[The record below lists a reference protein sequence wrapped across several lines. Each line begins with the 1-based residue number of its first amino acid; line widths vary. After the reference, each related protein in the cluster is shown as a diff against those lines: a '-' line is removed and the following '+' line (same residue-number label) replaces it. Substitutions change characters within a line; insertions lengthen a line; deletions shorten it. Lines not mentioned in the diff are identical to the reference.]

1 MPLASSI
8 PKYRTRVSE
17 RRRLGR
23 DVYNVTLHGTMI
35 VSASVYSGPTA
46 RQRDGQ
52 AIVTLTSGGWRT
64 RTTKRRMNQVLG
76 ALGINAVV
84 YQNNF
89 IWYVKTF
96 HVDTDVDAD
105 VVLPFYDGMTFTA
118 HHSSNWGGGENLG
131 FGTQRCQVG
140 QRGSMQANPK
150 LPSYSHYVGL

>member
-52 AIVTLTSGGWRT
+52 AIVTLISGGWRT

-96 HVDTDVDAD
+96 HADTDV
-105 VVLPFYDGMTFTA
+105 VHSFYDGMTFTA
-118 HHSSNWGGGENLG
+118 HHSSDWGGGENLG
-131 FGTQRCQVG
+131 FGTPRCQVG
-140 QRGSMQANPK
+140 HEGTFQFNPK